1 MPYMFNRSAR
11 LGAGKTLDSMAW
23 AVKITEKVNNLT
35 GSDTSLWTTSM
46 SPQVGLLSWNTI
58 VEDYAELMTANDKLM
73 ADSGYLDLLEEGA
86 QYADGNGADDV
97 LIRLVHAEPPAEP
110 AQFASITT
118 SRAAAGQMASAL
130 ALGVEMAQRITAI
143 TGRPALFGASVTG
156 DFGGIGFMVLSETI
170 EQVQA
175 ANETLATDADWIKMV
190 DQKASVAFEHGATR
204 TISRRIA

>member
-23 AVKITEKVNNLT
+23 AVKITEKVNNVT
-35 GSDTSLWTTSM
+35 GSDTTLWTTSM

-97 LIRLVHAEPPAEP
+97 LIRLVHAEPVATPP
-110 AQFASITT
+110 QFASITAG
-118 SRAAAGQMASAL
+118 RIAAGHSATAM

-143 TGRPALFGASVTG
+143 TGRPSIFGASVTG
-156 DFGGIGFMVLSETI
+156 EFGGIGFMVLSDTI
-170 EQVQA
+170 DQVQA
-175 ANETLATDADWIKMV
+175 ANEALAADADWVKMV
-190 DQKASVAFEHGATR
+190 DDKASAAFEGGATR

>member
-1 MPYMFNRSAR
+1 M
-11 LGAGKTLDSMAW
+11 
-23 AVKITEKVNNLT
+23 
-35 GSDTSLWTTSM
+35 
-46 SPQVGLLSWNTI
+46 
-58 VEDYAELMTANDKLM
+58 
-73 ADSGYLDLLEEGA
+73 
-86 QYADGNGADDV
+86 
-97 LIRLVHAEPPAEP
+97 LIRLVHAEPPAES

-130 ALGVEMAQRITAI
+130 ALGVELAQRITAI
-143 TGRPALFGASVTG
+143 TGRPTLFGASVTG

-175 ANETLATDADWIKMV
+175 ANETLAADADWIKMV